1 MTIHLTLPTVEVEP
15 RTRPEQCPSC
25 GHWHLHRHGTVR
37 KPIRDQHLRHVRV
50 HRYRCCHCRH
60 TFRHY
65 PAGVTAADHSQR
77 LVALL
82 AVLWALGLSLRR
94 SALVLALLGIE
105 TSYVRVWRAVQAVGS
120 VVRRPVRGA
129 VTVLG
134 VDGTGMRLAGQRRGV
149 VVAVDLGS
157 GALLA
162 LGVRDE
168 RDPQALVAWL
178 QPMVSRYGVEVLVT
192 DDLGSYTVAAAQLGL
207 ARQGCRFHL
216 ARWVGRRLRDLESEL
231 GPEHRSVLTT
241 VRTIVERLDADG
253 DRQLVALWQSL
264 GRHPHPRAGPRSGVV
279 RLWRLVGWLSE
290 RWASYRLCAHRT
302 DVPATNNRSEQ
313 AIGRLKM
320 RSRTVRG
327 YKSEAG
333 LLNGSAV
340 AGLVGTGRDLDL
352 QRLLAAAS

>member
-15 RTRPEQCPSC
+15 RTRPEQCPTC

-60 TFRHY
+60 SFRHY

-82 AVLWALGLSLRR
+82 
-94 SALVLALLGIE
+94 GIE
-105 TSYVRVWRAVQAVGS
+105 TSCVSVWRAVQSVGS
-120 VVRRPVRGA
+120 VLRRVSTGR

-134 VDGTGMRLAGQRRGV
+134 VDGTGMRLAGQTRGV
-149 VVAVDLGS
+149 VVAVDTGTGQVLD
-157 GALLA
+157 LVLA
-162 LGVRDE
+162 DE
-168 RDPQALVAWL
+168 RDPVTLQTWLRPLVA
-178 QPMVSRYGVEVLVT
+178 SHGIEVLVT
-192 DDLGSYTVAAAQLGL
+192 DDLGSYPVAAAQLEL
-207 ARQGCRFHL
+207 QRQGCRFHL
-216 ARWVGRRLRDLESEL
+216 ARWVGRRLHELETGL
-231 GPEHRSVLTT
+231 GPEDRPVLLRLRSIL
-241 VRTIVERLDADG
+241 ERLEADG

-264 GRHPHPRAGPRSGVV
+264 GRHPHPRAGPRTAAV

-290 RWASYRLCAHRT
+290 RWASYRLCAQRA

-313 AIGRLKM
+313 AIGRIKV

-327 YKSEAG
+327 YKSETG
-333 LLNGSAV
+333 LLNGSALASV
-340 AGLVGTGRDLDL
+340 VGTGRDLDL
-352 QRLLAAAS
+352 QSLIDTPVR